1 MPKLRLLVLFAA
13 IAASSA
19 ATAATVMVDKT
30 IAGFASPES
39 VAVSGNDVFVS
50 NLGVKLEPMEKDGD
64 GFISKL
70 DRQGNVKALRW
81 ADKLNGP
88 KGLLVLEG
96 VVYVADIDHVLGFRI
111 SDGKPVFDLDLS
123 TTGAKFLNAM
133 TRVDGHHILVSAT
146 DLGKVFIIDLGKRTF
161 SEMAFDTPPS
171 SPNGLKKAGN
181 RLVVVEWGTDNQ
193 ANGTVKT
200 YRLEGLSAKLDH
212 QYTPEPAGY
221 FDGVVDMGAN
231 RWLVSNWVKFEPA
244 GLLQLVDTR
253 TGQISVVNEKMP
265 IAGPA
270 DMFLDDQG
278 KLWVPAMMEG
288 KVYRMNLRR

>member
-13 IAASSA
+13 IAVNTA
-19 ATAATVMVDKT
+19 AQAATVMVDKT

-39 VAVSGNDVFVS
+39 VAVAGNDVFVS

-70 DRQGNVKALRW
+70 DRQGNVKALHW
-81 ADKLNGP
+81 AANLNGP
-88 KGLLVLEG
+88 KGLLILEG
-96 VVYVADIDHVLGFRI
+96 VVYVADIDHVLGFRA

-123 TTGAKFLNAM
+123 STGVKFLNAM
-133 TRVDGHHILVSAT
+133 TRYDDHHILVSAT
-146 DLGKVFIIDLGKRTF
+146 DLGKVFIIDLGKHTF

-171 SPNGLKKAGN
+171 GPNGLKKAGN

-200 YRLEGLSAKLDH
+200 YRLEGMAAKLDK

-244 GLLQLVDTR
+244 GQLQLVDTR
-253 TGQISVVNEKMP
+253 SGKISVVNEKTP